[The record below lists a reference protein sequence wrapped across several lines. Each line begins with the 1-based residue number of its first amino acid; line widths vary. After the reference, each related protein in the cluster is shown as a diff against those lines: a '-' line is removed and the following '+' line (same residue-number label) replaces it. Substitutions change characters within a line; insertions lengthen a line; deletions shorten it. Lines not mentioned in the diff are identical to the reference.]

1 MPAPA
6 GGVGASVPL
15 PADAWRGTGESTL
28 VATALR
34 DRIGPGLSEWALSAA
49 GQEASAAS
57 TFHLGVFPDES
68 AAERPALLAV
78 DLSEGA
84 ADIID
89 PFTAG
94 SQLSPPGAWELLGS
108 ADTWRR
114 ILDGEVNLGV
124 ALRRSE
130 VRYRQESSGDD
141 RAEVQSEA
149 EHTGADMP
157 ANRVEVQRRISMV
170 SRLLG
175 FTSWQPS

>member
-1 MPAPA
+1 M
-6 GGVGASVPL
+6 
-15 PADAWRGTGESTL
+15 
-28 VATALR
+28 
-34 DRIGPGLSEWALSAA
+34 
-49 GQEASAAS
+49 SAAS

-68 AAERPALLAV
+68 QSRAERPALLAV

-94 SQLSPPGAWELLGS
+94 RQLSPPGAWELLGS

-149 EHTGADMP
+149 EHTGADVP
-157 ANRVEVQRRISMV
+157 VNRAEVQRRISMV